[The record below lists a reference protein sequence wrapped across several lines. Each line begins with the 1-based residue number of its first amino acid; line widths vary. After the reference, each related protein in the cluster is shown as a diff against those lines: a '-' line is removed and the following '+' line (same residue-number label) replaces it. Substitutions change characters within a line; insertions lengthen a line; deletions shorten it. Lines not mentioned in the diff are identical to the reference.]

1 LARELT
7 GFTPSR
13 DRHSGVCTRINAMQ
27 LECRSKIED
36 WFVEQ
41 RGLAAPIKVRNRFVA
56 GRNHARIAIVKVS
69 RSLRPKIMPTAKS
82 PASGPKIRR
91 TGKTKMLSSSD
102 GVSGRSREKPIRTGN
117 TRDPESTSA
126 AILVAA
132 VKEFT
137 ERGYEGARVDNIAD
151 RASINKRMLYHY
163 FGNKQALYVAVLE
176 SSYAAIRS
184 AEHGLHLS
192 DRDPIEG
199 MTDLV
204 LFTWRYYLAHPEFLS
219 LLNTENLHR
228 AKFLKRSARI
238 FELNSPL
245 IERISV
251 LLRRGVE
258 QGVFRDDMDP
268 LKVYVSI
275 AALGFFYLSNRWTL
289 STVFRRDLLAKE
301 EVESWGRH
309 MVDVTLS
316 YLRRV

>member
-1 LARELT
+1 MLK
-7 GFTPSR
+7 P
-13 DRHSGVCTRINAMQ
+13 
-27 LECRSKIED
+27 
-36 WFVEQ
+36 
-41 RGLAAPIKVRNRFVA
+41 
-56 GRNHARIAIVKVS
+56 
-69 RSLRPKIMPTAKS
+69 KS
-82 PASGPKIRR
+82 PASGPKIRSS
-91 TGKTKMLSSSD
+91 GKA
-102 GVSGRSREKPIRTGN
+102 RPIRTAN

-151 RASINKRMLYHY
+151 RAGVNKRMLYHY

-176 SSYAAIRS
+176 GSYTAIRS

-251 LLRRGVE
+251 LLKRGVE
-258 QGVFRDDMDP
+258 KGVFRDGMDA

-289 STVFRRDLLAKE
+289 STVFRRDLLAKD
-301 EVESWGRH
+301 EVENWGRH

>member
-1 LARELT
+1 
-7 GFTPSR
+7 
-13 DRHSGVCTRINAMQ
+13 
-27 LECRSKIED
+27 
-36 WFVEQ
+36 
-41 RGLAAPIKVRNRFVA
+41 
-56 GRNHARIAIVKVS
+56 
-69 RSLRPKIMPTAKS
+69 MPVTKS
-82 PASGPKIRR
+82 PASGPKVGR
-91 TGKTKMLSSSD
+91 TGKAKTLSSSSS
-102 GVSGRSREKPIRTGN
+102 VSRRPREGQMRTGN

-126 AILVAA
+126 AILAAA

-137 ERGYEGARVDNIAD
+137 ERGFEGARVDNIAD
-151 RASINKRMLYHY
+151 RAGVNKRMLYHY

-176 SSYAAIRS
+176 GSYAAIRS
-184 AEHGLHLS
+184 AEHGLHLT

-258 QGVFRDDMDP
+258 QRVFRDDMDP

-289 STVFRRDLLAKE
+289 STVFRRDLLAKD
-301 EVESWGRH
+301 EVENWGRH

>member
-1 LARELT
+1 
-7 GFTPSR
+7 
-13 DRHSGVCTRINAMQ
+13 
-27 LECRSKIED
+27 
-36 WFVEQ
+36 
-41 RGLAAPIKVRNRFVA
+41 
-56 GRNHARIAIVKVS
+56 
-69 RSLRPKIMPTAKS
+69 MPNPTS
-82 PASGPKIRR
+82 PESGPKIRR
-91 TGKTKMLSSSD
+91 TGKTQTLSSSD
-102 GVSGRSREKPIRTGN
+102 SVSARPREKPARTGN

-126 AILVAA
+126 AILDAA

-176 SSYAAIRS
+176 SSYAAIRT

-251 LLRRGVE
+251 LLERGVE
-258 QGVFRDDMDP
+258 QGVFRSDLDP

-289 STVFRRDLLAKE
+289 STVFGRDLLAKE
-301 EVESWGRH
+301 AVENWGRH

>member
-1 LARELT
+1 MGRLVRGGGGAHICALPAGSAAGGRPAGDRSAR
-7 GFTPSR
+7 
-13 DRHSGVCTRINAMQ
+13 NAA
-27 LECRSKIED
+27 RS
-36 WFVEQ
+36 
-41 RGLAAPIKVRNRFVA
+41 
-56 GRNHARIAIVKVS
+56 
-69 RSLRPKIMPTAKS
+69 
-82 PASGPKIRR
+82 
-91 TGKTKMLSSSD
+91 
-102 GVSGRSREKPIRTGN
+102 
-117 TRDPESTSA
+117 SA
-126 AILVAA
+126 AILAA
-132 VKEFT
+132 ATREFT
-137 ERGYEGARVDNIAD
+137 EKGFGGARINDIAA
-151 RASINKRMLYHY
+151 RARINKRMLYHY

-289 STVFRRDLLAKE
+289 STVFRRDLLAKDA
-301 EVESWGRH
+301 VENWGRH

>member
-1 LARELT
+1 MLK
-7 GFTPSR
+7 P
-13 DRHSGVCTRINAMQ
+13 
-27 LECRSKIED
+27 
-36 WFVEQ
+36 
-41 RGLAAPIKVRNRFVA
+41 
-56 GRNHARIAIVKVS
+56 
-69 RSLRPKIMPTAKS
+69 KS
-82 PASGPKIRR
+82 PASGPKIRNPDKARPAR
-91 TGKTKMLSSSD
+91 TA
-102 GVSGRSREKPIRTGN
+102 N

-151 RASINKRMLYHY
+151 RAGVNKRMLYHY

-176 SSYAAIRS
+176 GSYTAIRS

-251 LLRRGVE
+251 LLERGVE
-258 QGVFRDDMDP
+258 QGVFREGLDA

-301 EVESWGRH
+301 EVENWGRH

>member
-1 LARELT
+1 
-7 GFTPSR
+7 
-13 DRHSGVCTRINAMQ
+13 M
-27 LECRSKIED
+27 
-36 WFVEQ
+36 
-41 RGLAAPIKVRNRFVA
+41 
-56 GRNHARIAIVKVS
+56 
-69 RSLRPKIMPTAKS
+69 PKSKS

-91 TGKTKMLSSSD
+91 AGKAQ
-102 GVSGRSREKPIRTGN
+102 PARTAN
-117 TRDPESTSA
+117 SRDPESTSA
-126 AILVAA
+126 AILAAA
-132 VKEFT
+132 VDEFT

-151 RASINKRMLYHY
+151 RAGVNKRMLYHY

-176 SSYAAIRS
+176 GSYTAIRS

-192 DRDPIEG
+192 DRDPVEG
-199 MTDLV
+199 ISDLV

-251 LLRRGVE
+251 LLKRGVE
-258 QGVFRDDMDP
+258 KGVFRDGMDA

-289 STVFRRDLLAKE
+289 STVFRRDLLAKD
-301 EVESWGRH
+301 EVENWGRH

>member
-1 LARELT
+1 MLK
-7 GFTPSR
+7 P
-13 DRHSGVCTRINAMQ
+13 
-27 LECRSKIED
+27 
-36 WFVEQ
+36 
-41 RGLAAPIKVRNRFVA
+41 
-56 GRNHARIAIVKVS
+56 
-69 RSLRPKIMPTAKS
+69 KS
-82 PASGPKIRR
+82 PASGPNIRSPAKAQRVR
-91 TGKTKMLSSSD
+91 TA
-102 GVSGRSREKPIRTGN
+102 N

-126 AILVAA
+126 AILAA
-132 VKEFT
+132 AGNEFT

-151 RASINKRMLYHY
+151 RAGINKRMLYHY

-176 SSYAAIRS
+176 GSYTAIRS

-192 DRDPIEG
+192 DRYPVEG

-219 LLNTENLHR
+219 ILNTENLHR

-251 LLRRGVE
+251 LLKRGVE
-258 QGVFRDDMDP
+258 KGVFRDGMDA

-301 EVESWGRH
+301 EVENWGRH

>member
-1 LARELT
+1 
-7 GFTPSR
+7 
-13 DRHSGVCTRINAMQ
+13 M
-27 LECRSKIED
+27 
-36 WFVEQ
+36 
-41 RGLAAPIKVRNRFVA
+41 
-56 GRNHARIAIVKVS
+56 
-69 RSLRPKIMPTAKS
+69 PKPKS
-82 PASGPKIRR
+82 PARGPKVRR
-91 TGKTKMLSSSD
+91 SGKAKTLSSS
-102 GVSGRSREKPIRTGN
+102 SSLSRRPREKQVRTGN

-126 AILVAA
+126 AILAAA

-151 RASINKRMLYHY
+151 RAGINKRMLYHY

-184 AEHGLHLS
+184 AEHGLHLT
-192 DRDPIEG
+192 DRDPVEG

-228 AKFLKRSARI
+228 AQFLKRSARI

-258 QGVFRDDMDP
+258 QGVFRDGMDP
-268 LKVYVSI
+268 VKVYVSI

-301 EVESWGRH
+301 EVENWGRH
-309 MVDVTLS
+309 MLDVTLS

>member
-1 LARELT
+1 
-7 GFTPSR
+7 
-13 DRHSGVCTRINAMQ
+13 
-27 LECRSKIED
+27 
-36 WFVEQ
+36 
-41 RGLAAPIKVRNRFVA
+41 
-56 GRNHARIAIVKVS
+56 
-69 RSLRPKIMPTAKS
+69 MPVAKS
-82 PASGPKIRR
+82 PESAITTTTGPKIRR
-91 TGKTKMLSSSD
+91 TGRTKTLSSRGS
-102 GVSGRSREKPIRTGN
+102 VPGRSRVAQVRRGN
-117 TRDPESTSA
+117 TRDPERTSA
-126 AILVAA
+126 AILAA
-132 VKEFT
+132 SVKEFT
-137 ERGYEGARVDNIAD
+137 EKGYEGARIDNIAD
-151 RASINKRMLYHY
+151 RASVNKRMLYHY

-176 SSYAAIRS
+176 NCYDAIRS

-258 QGVFRDDMDP
+258 QGVFRDGTDP
-268 LKVYVSI
+268 VKVYVSI

-289 STVFRRDLLAKE
+289 STIFRRDLLAKE
-301 EVESWGRH
+301 EVENWGRH
-309 MVDVTLS
+309 MVDNTLS
-316 YLRRV
+316 YLRCV

>member
-1 LARELT
+1 
-7 GFTPSR
+7 
-13 DRHSGVCTRINAMQ
+13 
-27 LECRSKIED
+27 
-36 WFVEQ
+36 
-41 RGLAAPIKVRNRFVA
+41 
-56 GRNHARIAIVKVS
+56 
-69 RSLRPKIMPTAKS
+69 MPRTKS
-82 PASGPKIRR
+82 PASGPKTRR
-91 TGKTKMLSSSD
+91 PGKPLQ
-102 GVSGRSREKPIRTGN
+102 PRTAN
-117 TRDPESTSA
+117 TRDPDSTSA
-126 AILVAA
+126 AILDAA

-137 ERGYEGARVDNIAD
+137 ERGYEGARVDNIAA
-151 RASINKRMLYHY
+151 RAAINKRMLYHY

-176 SSYAAIRS
+176 GTYTAIRS

-199 MTDLV
+199 ITELV
-204 LFTWRYYLAHPEFLS
+204 LFTWHYYLAHPEFLS

-245 IERISV
+245 IERISE
-251 LLRRGVE
+251 LLKRGVA
-258 QGVFRDDMDP
+258 QGVFRDDLDA

-289 STVFRRDLLAKE
+289 STVFRRDLLSKTE
-301 EVESWGRH
+301 IENWGRH

>member
-1 LARELT
+1 
-7 GFTPSR
+7 
-13 DRHSGVCTRINAMQ
+13 
-27 LECRSKIED
+27 
-36 WFVEQ
+36 
-41 RGLAAPIKVRNRFVA
+41 
-56 GRNHARIAIVKVS
+56 
-69 RSLRPKIMPTAKS
+69 MPNPKS
-82 PASGPKIRR
+82 PESGPKIRR
-91 TGKTKMLSSSD
+91 TGTTHTLSGPDS
-102 GVSGRSREKPIRTGN
+102 VSGRPREKPVRTGN

-126 AILVAA
+126 AILDAA

-251 LLRRGVE
+251 LLERGVE
-258 QGVFRDDMDP
+258 QGVFRKDLDP

-289 STVFRRDLLAKE
+289 STVFRRDLLAKDA
-301 EVESWGRH
+301 VENWGRH